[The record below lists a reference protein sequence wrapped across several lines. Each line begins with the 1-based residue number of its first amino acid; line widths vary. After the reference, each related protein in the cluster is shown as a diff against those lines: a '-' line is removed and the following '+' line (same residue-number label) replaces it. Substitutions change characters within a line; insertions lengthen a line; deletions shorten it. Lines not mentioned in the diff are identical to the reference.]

1 MIGSIGMYKIDEIFM
16 TQLKIDRSDDFV
28 NEVTAWGN
36 YR

>member
-1 MIGSIGMYKIDEIFM
+1 MIGSHKIDQVFM

-28 NEVTAWGN
+28 NEVIAWRN